1 MHTLELMCGAQ
12 RIVLPRLA
20 LGTGSFGKTVSPEL
34 AFAILDRYREA
45 GGTCV
50 DTARM
55 YAGGASEELVGQYL
69 VQRGCRDQVVLSTKG
84 GFPPAEDMHHSRIR
98 PDELRHDLD
107 ESLRALNTDHIDL
120 YFLHRDDP
128 SYPVD
133 LLMPFLD
140 GLVRRGIVRF
150 LGASNWTAAR
160 IAEAN
165 RFARENGLT
174 PFSVSQIQWS
184 LAESTPAMWNDDT
197 IVCMDETQARFY
209 RETSMPVMAFTP
221 LTRGFFDKLA
231 AIPPGQ
237 PVPGELRIFATPRN
251 RVRLGRLQE
260 ICRKRGATM
269 AQLCHAYITSG
280 SPSGIAVMGAKTL
293 RHLEDSLAGA
303 DLVLTD
309 EELAALRADDTTE
322 AERRVSYADFP

>member
-1 MHTLELMCGAQ
+1 MHTLELTCGAQ
-12 RIVLPRLA
+12 RAVLPRLA
-20 LGTGSFGKTVSPEL
+20 LGTGSFGKAVSL
-34 AFAILDRYREA
+34 QQAFSLLDRYREA

-55 YAGGASEELVGQYL
+55 YAGGASEEIVGQYL
-69 VQRGCRDQVVLSTKG
+69 AQRGCRGQIVLSTKG
-84 GFPPAEDMHHSRIR
+84 GFPPAGDMHHSRIR
-98 PDELRHDLD
+98 PDELRRDLIG
-107 ESLRALNTDHIDL
+107 SLRALNPDYTDL

-133 LLMPFLD
+133 ELMPFLD
-140 GLVRRGIVRF
+140 GLVRAGFVRF

-160 IAEAN
+160 IEETN

-184 LAESTPAMWNDDT
+184 LAESTPAMWDDDT

-209 RETSMPVMAFTP
+209 RAASMPVMAFTP

-231 AIPPGQ
+231 AASPDRPL
-237 PVPGELRIFATPRN
+237 PEALRVFATPRN
-251 RVRLGRLQE
+251 RERLRRLQE
-260 ICRKRGATM
+260 ICRERGATT
-269 AQLCHAYITSG
+269 AQVCHAYITSG
-280 SPSGIAVMGAKTL
+280 NPSGIAVMGAKNL

-303 DLVLTD
+303 DLVLT
-309 EELAALRADDTTE
+309 ERELGALRADDVTQ
-322 AERRVSYADFP
+322 